1 MRTTSLYTDAD
12 ALEAR
17 MAARLVAGIGE
28 QAASLPHDITERL
41 RVARE
46 QAVAKA
52 REARRLAPAAAPV
65 VVGNAR
71 GAAVLAGPPPWWQRM
86 ASVLPLLVLLVG
98 LVLISQFT
106 AREQMLAAAEIDS
119 VLLADDLP
127 PDAYTDPGFAEFLKS
142 PAP

>member
-17 MAARLVAGIGE
+17 LAARLVAGIGE
-28 QAASLPHDITERL
+28 QSANLPHDITERL

-52 REARRLAPAAAPV
+52 REARRLAPATAPV
-65 VVGNAR
+65 VVGSAR
-71 GAAVLAGPPPWWQRM
+71 GAAVLAGPSPWWQRM

-98 LVLISQFT
+98 LVLISQIT
-106 AREQMLAAAEIDS
+106 AREQVLAAAEIDS